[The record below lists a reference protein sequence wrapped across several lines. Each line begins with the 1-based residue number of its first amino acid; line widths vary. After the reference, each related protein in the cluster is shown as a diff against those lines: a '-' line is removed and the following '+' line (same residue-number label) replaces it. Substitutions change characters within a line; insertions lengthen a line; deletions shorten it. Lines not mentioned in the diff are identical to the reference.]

1 MKQKFCL
8 VGLFLCAALVCPL
21 TVSAAQT
28 VDSPW
33 EQNGGEAVY
42 DALPEETKELLDR
55 LGVEAEDPDGIG
67 TVSPQSVWDLL
78 RDVTK
83 SESGAP
89 LASFTVVV
97 GIMLMTALLD
107 GMRHTL
113 SEPTLSGVYQAVTAA
128 GTGVA
133 LMVPLSDVM
142 ARVGAAADSV
152 SVFMGSFVPVY
163 AGVMAAGGSVTAAL
177 SYQTMMLF
185 AAEMITFLI
194 TRLIV
199 PLMAVSLAFGFSGAA
214 GSHGRLGAVGG
225 WLQRSCGWGLGT
237 AGSLFTGILSFQQ
250 LVTGSADS
258 LSARAVKLSLSSF
271 VPLVGGTLSEGLST
285 LQGSLLLLR
294 STAGVFGVAAT
305 ALIVLPPLISCVL
318 WCVGLSVCRTV
329 AQMLSLDGL
338 AALFQTVSGA
348 IKVLVGALFVCGM
361 VMIISAAVVML
372 AGKGA

>member
-1 MKQKFCL
+1 MKRKLCL
-8 VGLFLCAALVCPL
+8 TGLLLCAALFCPL
-21 TVSAAQT
+21 TVFAVPAH
-28 VDSPW
+28 DSLW
-33 EQNGGEAVY
+33 EQNGGATVY
-42 DALPEETKELLDR
+42 DALPDETKEFLNR
-55 LGVEAEDPDGIG
+55 LGIEAEDPNGIG
-67 TVSPQSVWDLL
+67 ALSPQSVWDLL

-89 LASFTVVV
+89 LTSFTVVV
-97 GIMLMTALLD
+97 GILLLTALMD
-107 GMRHTL
+107 GMRSTL
-113 SEPTLSGVYQAVTAA
+113 SEPALSGVYQAVTAA
-128 GTGVA
+128 GAGVA

-163 AGVMAAGGSVTAAL
+163 AGVMAAGGSVTAAF

-199 PLMAVSLAFGFSGAA
+199 PLMAVSLAFGLSGAA
-214 GSHGRLGAVGG
+214 GSHGRLSAVGG
-225 WLQRSCGWGLGT
+225 WLQHCCGWVLGT

-258 LSARAVKLSLSSF
+258 LSARAVKLSLTSF
-271 VPLVGGTLSEGLST
+271 VPVVGGTLSEGLST

-305 ALIVLPPLISCVL
+305 ALIVLPPLLSCVL

-338 AALFQTVSGA
+338 AVLFQAVSGA
-348 IKVLVGALFVCGM
+348 IKVLIGALLVCGM

-372 AGKGA
+372 AGKGM